1 MISFADFGL
10 APSVVETLRLHGI
23 KEATPVQERAIPEV
37 RAGRDVIVQAQT
49 GTGKT
54 LAFLLPIFEKIKAQ
68 ADVAQALV
76 VTPTRELAIQ
86 IAKVAGRLGEAA
98 GITSLKS
105 PLPLA
110 SRSDE
115 TSSAGT
121 AREICAVTPI
131 ELEELGADSTVT
143 SSLSGFD
150 PSSVTS

>member
-1 MISFADFGL
+1 MDSG
-10 APSVVETLRLHGI
+10 
-23 KEATPVQERAIPEV
+23 ATATSS
-37 RAGRDVIVQAQT
+37 GCLT
-49 GTGKT
+49 SS
-54 LAFLLPIFEKIKAQ
+54 
-68 ADVAQALV
+68 
-76 VTPTRELAIQ
+76 
-86 IAKVAGRLGEAA
+86 A

-110 SRSDE
+110 SRSEE